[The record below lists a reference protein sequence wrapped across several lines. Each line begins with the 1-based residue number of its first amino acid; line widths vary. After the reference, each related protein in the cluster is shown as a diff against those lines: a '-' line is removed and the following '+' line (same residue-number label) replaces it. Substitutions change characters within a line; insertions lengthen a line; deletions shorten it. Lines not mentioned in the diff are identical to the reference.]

1 MRLDNFIIG
10 ILIFAFI
17 TAAGI
22 LVFGNVIDNYDL
34 NATTDDF
41 TDVYNPIN
49 ELYNTSQDIKTSV
62 LENDIT
68 SGASAWESMAT
79 GSYNAI
85 RLISQ
90 TFSMFGDILDAIV
103 NKIGIPPMVIVF
115 AVTGLLVA
123 ILFAIIYLIFRVK

>member
-1 MRLDNFIIG
+1 
-10 ILIFAFI
+10 
-17 TAAGI
+17 
-22 LVFGNVIDNYDL
+22 
-34 NATTDDF
+34 
-41 TDVYNPIN
+41 
-49 ELYNTSQDIKTSV
+49 
-62 LENDIT
+62 
-68 SGASAWESMAT
+68 MAT
-79 GSYNAI
+79 GSYSAI